1 MPGIS
6 NVQNTVALVRFFE
19 LCVQIS
25 LLSETVFTAVSREP
39 LQAALTNFFQVD
51 ALTQIAMMD
60 FMISFD
66 KMPWT
71 GTIIAPFLQSLFANF
86 KDGQDVYGLV
96 QSNLVVL
103 ASAVYANNPSSFDV
117 FASQDFLWFLRK
129 FINSSAD
136 RERIAACD
144 ALHFL
149 FQDKPCLVK
158 FFAASKDNLELL
170 R

>member
-1 MPGIS
+1 
-6 NVQNTVALVRFFE
+6 
-19 LCVQIS
+19 
-25 LLSETVFTAVSREP
+25 
-39 LQAALTNFFQVD
+39 
-51 ALTQIAMMD
+51 MD
-60 FMISFD
+60 FMIAFD

-71 GTIIAPFLQSLFANF
+71 GIIIGPFLQDLFANF

-103 ASAVYANNPSSFDV
+103 ASAVYANNPASFNV
-117 FASQDFLWFLRK
+117 FASADFLWFLCK
-129 FINSSAD
+129 FVNSSVD
-136 RERIAACD
+136 REKIAACD
-144 ALHFL
+144 SLHFL